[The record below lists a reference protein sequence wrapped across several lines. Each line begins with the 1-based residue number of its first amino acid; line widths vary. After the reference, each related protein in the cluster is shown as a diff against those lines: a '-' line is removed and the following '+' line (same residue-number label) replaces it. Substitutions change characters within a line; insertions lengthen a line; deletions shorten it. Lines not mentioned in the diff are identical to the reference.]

1 MCGGCV
7 EEGGADSD
15 QANHN
20 KEKVNLVKLAGN
32 GNEKKGDMIWEFG
45 GILWQAIVKV

>member
-15 QANHN
+15 QGNHN
-20 KEKVNLVKLAGN
+20 KEKV
-32 GNEKKGDMIWEFG
+32 KGEFG
-45 GILWQAIVKV
+45 QAGWEWEWDWGKKREI